1 MKVNFTVINF
11 ISVSCKH
18 VSSANIAA
26 PPGNNSSLYLHL
38 QEMLISRL
46 QSISPGQCPP
56 INPDSWLICF
66 QGIPAGKQGFT
77 PMFKDAKE

>member
-1 MKVNFTVINF
+1 
-11 ISVSCKH
+11 
-18 VSSANIAA
+18 
-26 PPGNNSSLYLHL
+26 
-38 QEMLISRL
+38 MLISRL